1 MKVTV
6 RALTALAA
14 ASAVIMVSARE
25 VSAEYRANRARQL
38 AAQGGLVTKVTPGKV
53 IRVVNAQKIV
63 PEASLNEV
71 AVQLTGMLSLPVELT
86 ASTETDPARLLDG
99 KTAAVVIVREAG
111 DSSRL
116 LVAPEDCWAVVN
128 VTALRADSPDV
139 GLLQIR
145 TAKEVCRAMALV
157 LGASDSMMQPCLMT
171 SIRSLKDL
179 DDNPC
184 VRLSPYP
191 CNKMIENAG
200 RLGVEMR
207 IRTTYKRACE
217 EGWAP
222 APTNDVQK
230 AIWEKVKA
238 DKERGPTSPIRIKP
252 PNQKKSR

>member
-1 MKVTV
+1 MKAALRT
-6 RALTALAA
+6 LTALAA
-14 ASAVIMVSARE
+14 ASVAMMGGARE
-25 VSAEYRANRARQL
+25 PPPEYRANRARQL
-38 AAQGGLVTKVTPGKV
+38 AAQGGLVTKVMAGKA
-53 IRVVNAQKIV
+53 IRVVNAQKVI

-71 AVQLTGMLSLPVELT
+71 AEQMTGVLSLPVELMN
-86 ASTETDPARLLDG
+86 SLETNPEHLLDE

-111 DSSRL
+111 NTPRL

-128 VTALRADSPDV
+128 VTALQADRPDV

-145 TAKEVCRAMALV
+145 TAKEVWRAMALV
-157 LGASDSMMQPCLMT
+157 LGASDSLLQPCLMT

-179 DDNPC
+179 DGNPC

-207 IRTTYKRACE
+207 IRTTYKRACQ

-222 APTNDVQK
+222 APTNAVQK
-230 AIWEKVKA
+230 AIWEQVKA
-238 DKERGPTSPIRIKP
+238 DKERGPTNPITIP
-252 PNQKKSR
+252 PPKK